1 MTPQERI
8 AKVCYVLNFLN
19 CWTTEGPPICRHFGC
34 NTLTPVKVKAQV
46 MVKNLSSKQ
55 WEGPYSLITWVEV
68 MLVFQQEQVQDGYQ
82 HDRYGHP
89 FRHLL

>member
-68 MLVFQQEQVQDGYQ
+68 MLVFQ
-82 HDRYGHP
+82 H
-89 FRHLL
+89 